1 MSDPIRK
8 PDEFPSRS
16 ESILSDTI
24 GLEGYSIETPPR
36 SRIEKLLIE
45 LKEIID
51 QGGGSSTAYATSL
64 EITMD
69 EYFVMSATLKNKDG
83 DTLGQ
88 VQTVD
93 LPLESVVVNGSYDSI
108 NKNVVLTL
116 ENGNTVSFSVA
127 DLVSGLQTEI
137 TSNNKLDADLVD
149 DTNSTHKFTTASDIS
164 KLAGIEE
171 QANKTTID
179 DALSYSSTN
188 PVQNKVVKTALD
200 SKADAS
206 TTYTKTEVDTALAG
220 KLGTDT
226 HYAGSSTTGGSATS
240 AAKLDNTTDA
250 GSATQPVYFSSGVP
264 TAITY
269 SLAKSVPADAVFTD
283 TTYESK
289 AAASGGTDVSLVTT
303 GDKYIWNNKQNT
315 IDANSKLSADL
326 VDDTNATHKFATT
339 EQLSQ
344 ITTNENNISYN
355 TDNGVKNT
363 FDFANAPQEANI
375 YTIVSKTTT
384 SLTVTANNPGA
395 GSSSVVYSGK
405 DYPAGNYIF
414 SCKITDYICTTE
426 TARIYIAT
434 STAAGTGVANKLITG
449 NGTIQIP
456 FNWNGGKVYI
466 KYFPNESNTINQ
478 SNTFTASENMIM
490 LASIS
495 DTTYQPYAMSN
506 AELTALVLKVASV
519 TYSLNDLTWTPSLD
533 GMIYSN
539 TTVVNG
545 ITSIYSAIITGFAR
559 LRATDVIVPILSN
572 DGTQIR
578 FMANTGSWVTDAEIK
593 LRIVGI

>member
-45 LKEIID
+45 LKEIIG

-164 KLAGIEE
+164 KLAGIEN
-171 QANKTTID
+171 QANKTVVD
-179 DALSYSSTN
+179 SSITDGGTN
-188 PVQNKVVKTALD
+188 PVTGG
-200 SKADAS
+200 SI
-206 TTYTKTEVDTALAG
+206 YTALAG

-240 AAKLDNTTDA
+240 AAKLDNNTDA

-264 TAITY
+264 TATTY

-326 VDDTNATHKFATT
+326 VDDTNSTHKFATV

-344 ITTNENNISYN
+344 ITTNKNNIS
-355 TDNGVKNT
+355 TDEAAIMELVDNGAKNLFNPSDYAVLNSVNGVT
-363 FDFANAPQEANI
+363 ITPNGDGTYTLSGAASESTADFLYTTQSVYTKMYGLKAGGT
-375 YTIVSKTTT
+375 YTIVSGDDKVLIRVDASTNP
-384 SLTVTANNPGA
+384 SYGWNKNLVTNVENKASFTIPDNIVGLWIRIRVPVA
-395 GSSSVVYSGK
+395 SGNV
-405 DYPAGNYIF
+405 DNVIVTPM
-414 SCKITDYICTTE
+414 ICTK
-426 TARIYIAT
+426 
-434 STAAGTGVANKLITG
+434 AA
-449 NGTIQIP
+449 
-456 FNWNGGKVYI
+456 WD
-466 KYFPNESNTINQ
+466 
-478 SNTFTASENMIM
+478 
-490 LASIS
+490 IS
-495 DTTYQPYAMSN
+495 HAYQPYRPSYQ
-506 AELTALVLKVASV
+506 ELYEMVKALQ
-519 TYSLNDLTWTPSLD
+519 
-533 GMIYSN
+533 
-539 TTVVNG
+539 VNH
-545 ITSIYSAIITGFAR
+545 
-559 LRATDVIVPILSN
+559 
-572 DGTQIR
+572 
-578 FMANTGSWVTDAEIK
+578 
-593 LRIVGI
+593 

>member
-36 SRIEKLLIE
+36 SRIETLLIE
-45 LKEIID
+45 LKEIIG

-171 QANKTTID
+171 HANNTVVDPSITD
-179 DALSYSSTN
+179 GGTN
-188 PVQNKVVKTALD
+188 PVTGG
-200 SKADAS
+200 SI
-206 TTYTKTEVDTALAG
+206 YTALAG

-240 AAKLDNTTDA
+240 AAKLDNSKDA

-264 TAITY
+264 TATTY

-315 IDANSKLSADL
+315 IDANNKLSADL
-326 VDDTNATHKFATT
+326 VDDANTAHKFATAA
-339 EQLSQ
+339 QLSQ
-344 ITTNENNISYN
+344 ITTNKNNISLTGYADDIISTSFN
-355 TDNGVKNT
+355 WSDGFIWTNGSVNSST
-363 FDFANAPQEANI
+363 QSQFSQPF
-375 YTIVSKTTT
+375 
-384 SLTVTANNPGA
+384 LLHA
-395 GSSSVVYSGK
+395 GE
-405 DYPAGNYIF
+405 
-414 SCKITDYICTTE
+414 KITVQTSNKNIGIICTT
-426 TARIYIAT
+426 TADSVQVGDTVTVLKAT
-434 STAAGTGVANKLITG
+434 SETS
-449 NGTIQIP
+449 
-456 FNWNGGKVYI
+456 KVEAYS
-466 KYFPNESNTINQ
+466 Y
-478 SNTFTASENMIM
+478 TASDDIK
-490 LASIS
+490 IVIC
-495 DTTYQPYAMSN
+495 
-506 AELTALVLKVASV
+506 VLKSNYDAYVSQKS
-519 TYSLNDLTWTPSLD
+519 SLKLCDW
-533 GMIYSN
+533 
-539 TTVVNG
+539 
-545 ITSIYSAIITGFAR
+545 IT
-559 LRATDVIVPILSN
+559 LK
-572 DGTQIR
+572 IR
-578 FMANTGSWVTDAEIK
+578 SMQST
-593 LRIVGI
+593 

>member
-36 SRIEKLLIE
+36 SRIETLLIE
-45 LKEIID
+45 LKEIIG

-171 QANKTTID
+171 HANKTVVDPSITD
-179 DALSYSSTN
+179 GGTN
-188 PVQNKVVKTALD
+188 PVTGG
-200 SKADAS
+200 SI
-206 TTYTKTEVDTALAG
+206 YTALAR

-240 AAKLDNTTDA
+240 AAKLDNSKDA
-250 GSATQPVYFSSGVP
+250 GSTTQPVYFSSGVP
-264 TAITY
+264 TATTY

-315 IDANSKLSADL
+315 INANNKLSADL
-326 VDDTNATHKFATT
+326 VDDANTAHKFATAA
-339 EQLSQ
+339 QLSQ
-344 ITTNENNISYN
+344 ITTNKNNISLTGYA
-355 TDNGVKNT
+355 DN
-363 FDFANAPQEANI
+363 I
-375 YTIVSKTTT
+375 IST
-384 SLTVTANNPGA
+384 SFNWSDGFIWTNGSVNPSTQSQFSQPFLLHA
-395 GSSSVVYSGK
+395 GE
-405 DYPAGNYIF
+405 
-414 SCKITDYICTTE
+414 KITVQTSNKNIGIICTT
-426 TARIYIAT
+426 TADSVQVGDSVTVLKAT
-434 STAAGTGVANKLITG
+434 SETSQEEA
-449 NGTIQIP
+449 
-456 FNWNGGKVYI
+456 YS
-466 KYFPNESNTINQ
+466 Y
-478 SNTFTASENMIM
+478 TASDDIK
-490 LASIS
+490 IVIC
-495 DTTYQPYAMSN
+495 
-506 AELTALVLKVASV
+506 VLKSNYDAYVSQKS
-519 TYSLNDLTWTPSLD
+519 SLQLCDW
-533 GMIYSN
+533 
-539 TTVVNG
+539 
-545 ITSIYSAIITGFAR
+545 IT
-559 LRATDVIVPILSN
+559 LK
-572 DGTQIR
+572 IR
-578 FMANTGSWVTDAEIK
+578 SMQST
-593 LRIVGI
+593 

>member
-24 GLEGYSIETPPR
+24 GLEGYSIETPSR

-45 LKEIID
+45 LKEIIG

-164 KLAGIEE
+164 KLAGIEDH
-171 QANKTTID
+171 ANKTVVDPSITD
-179 DALSYSSTN
+179 GGTN
-188 PVQNKVVKTALD
+188 PVTGG
-200 SKADAS
+200 SI
-206 TTYTKTEVDTALAG
+206 YTALAG

-226 HYAGSSTTGGSATS
+226 HYAGSSITGGSATS
-240 AAKLDNTTDA
+240 AAKLDNSKDA

-264 TAITY
+264 TATTY
-269 SLAKSVPADAVFTD
+269 SLAKTVPADAVFTD

-315 IDANSKLSADL
+315 IDANNKLSADL
-326 VDDTNATHKFATT
+326 VDDANTAHKFATAA
-339 EQLSQ
+339 QLSQ
-344 ITTNENNISYN
+344 ITTNKNNISSIKEK
-355 TDNGVKNT
+355 TDNIMIDSNRNIYIQATAPTGTIPVGSTWISGGSLKGYVQESNVSTATIEQGTFKADGSEAPNNNRVRTT
-363 FDFANAPQEANI
+363 FDTDI
-375 YTIVSKTTT
+375 YSMGDYTVS
-384 SLTVTANNPGA
+384 
-395 GSSSVVYSGK
+395 
-405 DYPAGNYIF
+405 
-414 SCKITDYICTTE
+414 
-426 TARIYIAT
+426 
-434 STAAGTGVANKLITG
+434 ITG
-449 NGTIQIP
+449 ANDVLVFVYDSDKTCIQSEGSDGWKSLP
-456 FNWNGGKVYI
+456 YSFNLAGDRYVRFAFRKTYDAAISPSDV
-466 KYFPNESNTINQ
+466 SNY
-478 SNTFTASENMIM
+478 A
-490 LASIS
+490 LAF
-495 DTTYQPYAMSN
+495 QGW
-506 AELTALVLKVASV
+506 K
-519 TYSLNDLTWTPSLD
+519 
-533 GMIYSN
+533 
-539 TTVVNG
+539 
-545 ITSIYSAIITGFAR
+545 
-559 LRATDVIVPILSN
+559 
-572 DGTQIR
+572 
-578 FMANTGSWVTDAEIK
+578 
-593 LRIVGI
+593 